1 MSDSTTRQTETMS
14 YLEAS
19 RSALREE
26 LELDEDVFIM
36 GEGITQGGDF
46 KCLPSS
52 DEFLEEFGEERIRD
66 VPISELGFT
75 GAGIGAAMTG
85 TRPIVR
91 IDWADFLGLPFE
103 QLLNQAALIRYMFDG
118 QLDMPFI
125 LHTLEGAGIN
135 AGAQH
140 SKTMHTLFAQV
151 PGLKVVAPGT
161 PRSCKG
167 VLKHSIRSNNPVVF
181 FENKILLS
189 SSGEVP
195 TDRDFTLPL
204 GVAQIEQEGED
215 VTVVATQRLLQESL
229 DVASELQDSVS
240 VEVIDPVSLYPL
252 DTETIVDSVS
262 KTGRLVVADESPIS
276 YGTHA
281 EIVTRVVENGFFSL
295 DAPVQRVGVPD
306 VPIPMTPPLEDEVMP
321 AADDVRNAIQRTI

>member
-1 MSDSTTRQTETMS
+1 MSDSTTRQVESIS

-26 LELDEDVFIM
+26 LARDEDVFIM

-52 DEFLEEFGEERIRD
+52 DAFLEQFGEERIRD

-75 GAGIGAAMTG
+75 GAGVGAAMTG

-103 QLLNQAALIRYMFDG
+103 QLLNQAALLRYMFDG

-140 SKTMHTLFAQV
+140 SKTMHTLFAHLA
-151 PGLKVVAPGT
+151 GLKVVAPGT

-167 VLKHSIRSNNPVVF
+167 ALKHSIRSNDPVVF

-195 TDRDFTLPL
+195 TDPDFTLPL
-204 GVAQIEQEGED
+204 GEAQVEQEGDD
-215 VTVVATQRLLQESL
+215 VTVVATQQLLQESF
-229 DVASELQDSVS
+229 DVASELEGSIS

-252 DTETIVDSVS
+252 DTETIIESVS
-262 KTGRLVVADESPIS
+262 KTGRLVVADESPLS
-276 YGTHA
+276 YGTHS
-281 EIVTRVVENGFFSL
+281 EIITRVVENGFFSL

-306 VPIPMTPPLEDEVMP
+306 VPIPMSPPLEDEVLP
-321 AADDVRNAIQRTI
+321 TADDVRNAIHRVF